1 MGTLIGT
8 ENTIALF
15 AVLCAIVALAIW
27 LEQTYNW
34 ASKLSGCILVLLVTL
49 VLSNLKV
56 IPESAPAYDF
66 VGAYLV
72 PLAIPLL
79 LFTANLKTIAK
90 DSGRL
95 LILFL
100 LSAVGT
106 MIGSVIAYFVMNRFI
121 DHIGVFLAMITGSY
135 IGGGVNFVAMA
146 ENYNASG
153 TMVSTANVADALTMM
168 FFFFALMTI
177 PSMKFFQ
184 KRFRHPLVEE
194 QERLKNES
202 KGEQKTNAAAYWSAK
217 DISLKDIALAIGVS
231 TCVVG
236 VAEPISG
243 FFGRVIP
250 TSNFGWNFLNGLL
263 GSKYLIITVI
273 TVALAT
279 LMPKF
284 ISSIHGAQEVGTY
297 FIYLF
302 FATMSAPVSIR
313 LLVNDAPKFF
323 VCCFIIVFTNIGVTL
338 LATKVFK
345 YGIEEAMVCS
355 NANVGGATTAAALA
369 VAKGWGSLVVP
380 AILVGTLGNVIGN
393 IGGILIGTIFGA

>member
-1 MGTLIGT
+1 MGTLIGR

-121 DHIGVFLAMITGSY
+121 DHIGVFLEMITGSY
-135 IGGGVNFVAMA
+135 IGG
-146 ENYNASG
+146 
-153 TMVSTANVADALTMM
+153 
-168 FFFFALMTI
+168 
-177 PSMKFFQ
+177 
-184 KRFRHPLVEE
+184 
-194 QERLKNES
+194 
-202 KGEQKTNAAAYWSAK
+202 
-217 DISLKDIALAIGVS
+217 
-231 TCVVG
+231 
-236 VAEPISG
+236 
-243 FFGRVIP
+243 
-250 TSNFGWNFLNGLL
+250 
-263 GSKYLIITVI
+263 
-273 TVALAT
+273 
-279 LMPKF
+279 
-284 ISSIHGAQEVGTY
+284 
-297 FIYLF
+297 
-302 FATMSAPVSIR
+302 
-313 LLVNDAPKFF
+313 
-323 VCCFIIVFTNIGVTL
+323 
-338 LATKVFK
+338 
-345 YGIEEAMVCS
+345 
-355 NANVGGATTAAALA
+355 
-369 VAKGWGSLVVP
+369 
-380 AILVGTLGNVIGN
+380 
-393 IGGILIGTIFGA
+393 

>member
-297 FIYLF
+297 FIYHF

-345 YGIEEAMVCS
+345 
-355 NANVGGATTAAALA
+355 
-369 VAKGWGSLVVP
+369 
-380 AILVGTLGNVIGN
+380 
-393 IGGILIGTIFGA
+393 